1 MSIENSQQP
10 LGIAP
15 VLLANPWVAF
25 IATYWKQLLI
35 LAMLGFM
42 VFQHLRIETLKL
54 EKQNLESQI
63 QTSEAV
69 ITAKN
74 EEIARLH
81 DNIGSLSDAV
91 KEVSDQSKALN
102 ESMKSLQPKVNDI
115 QRKTNTVVQSILNQ
129 PAPLSCEESM
139 QFMRRNYT
147 VPWRIDNVTP

>member
-1 MSIENSQQP
+1 MNTENNNQP
-10 LGIAP
+10 LGFSP

-35 LAMLGFM
+35 LALLIFI
-42 VFQHLRIETLKL
+42 VSQHLRIESLKL
-54 EKQNLESQI
+54 DNRDLAGQI
-63 QTSEAV
+63 QKVEAV
-69 ITAKN
+69 TQAKN

-81 DNIGSLSDAV
+81 AAMGTLSDAV

-102 ESMKSLQPKVNDI
+102 DSMKALQPKVNDI

-129 PAPLSCEESM
+129 PAPLSCEESI

-147 VPWRIDNVTP
+147 VPWRMPNEQP

>member
-1 MSIENSQQP
+1 MNTENTQQP

-25 IATYWKQLLI
+25 LAAYWKQILI
-35 LAMLGFM
+35 LLMLVFM
-42 VFQHLRIETLKL
+42 AFQYLRIEALKL
-54 EKQNLESQI
+54 ENQALAAKI

-69 ITAKN
+69 VAVKN

-81 DNIGSLSDAV
+81 DQMKNLSDAV
-91 KEVSDQSKALN
+91 KDVSEQSKVLN
-102 ESMKSLQPKVNDI
+102 ESVKALQPKVNDI

-129 PAPLSCEESM
+129 PAPLSCEESI

-147 VPWRIDNVTP
+147 VPWRITDEIQ